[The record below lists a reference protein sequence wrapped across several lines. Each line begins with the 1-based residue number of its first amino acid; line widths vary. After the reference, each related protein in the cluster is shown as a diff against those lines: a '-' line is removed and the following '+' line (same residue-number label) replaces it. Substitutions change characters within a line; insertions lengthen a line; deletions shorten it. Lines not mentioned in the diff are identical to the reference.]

1 MTTYANQKIVT
12 IHKEKYHQE
21 FLQVGKEEWMH
32 AFDQL
37 PRGAF
42 GLYLYLCGNMD
53 GYRMGLSSAA
63 LQQALGISD
72 STYRRAIE
80 SLLETGYLIHA
91 GNEKVLHFYPKPQPT
106 NYVKKQSKTKTA
118 AAAPIACAPA
128 PVSELEDEPETDYDF
143 SFNTSTSEYGWY

>member
-21 FLQVGKEEWMH
+21 FLQVGKDEWMT
-32 AFDQL
+32 AYAKL

-53 GYRMGLSSAA
+53 GYRLGLSSAA

-80 SLLETGYLIHA
+80 NLLEEGYLLQD
-91 GNEKVLHFYPKPQPT
+91 GNDKKLHFYPKPQPT
-106 NYVKKQSKTKTA
+106 DYVKKSSRTKTA
-118 AAAPIACAPA
+118 AAPTTAVQAPLA
-128 PVSELEDEPETDYDF
+128 EPEEEEQDDF
-143 SFNTSTSEYGWY
+143 FFSDSSTSEYGWH

>member
-21 FLQVGKEEWMH
+21 FLQVGKDEWMT
-32 AFDQL
+32 AYAKL

-53 GYRMGLSSAA
+53 GYRLGLSSAA
-63 LQQALGISD
+63 LQQALSISD

-80 SLLETGYLIHA
+80 SLLEEGYLLQE
-91 GNEKVLHFYPKPQPT
+91 GNEKKLHFYPKPQPT
-106 NYVKKQSKTKTA
+106 NYVKKSSKKKTA
-118 AAAPIACAPA
+118 APDTDAPA
-128 PVSELEDEPETDYDF
+128 LAVEPDDDEPDYEF
-143 SFNTSTSEYGWY
+143 SSYSSNSEYGWK

>member
-1 MTTYANQKIVT
+1 MTTYPNQKTVT

-21 FLQVGKEEWMH
+21 FLQVGKDEWMH
-32 AFDQL
+32 AFNQL

-80 SLLETGYLIHA
+80 SLLEKGYLLQE
-91 GNEKVLHFYPKPQPT
+91 GNDKKLHFYPKPQPT
-106 NYVKKQSKTKTA
+106 DYVKKSSKKKTA
-118 AAAPIACAPA
+118 AAPDNCAPA
-128 PVSELEDEPETDYDF
+128 LVQDPEDESEPDYDF
-143 SFNTSTSEYGWY
+143 SFNTSTSECGWY

>member
-21 FLQVGKEEWMH
+21 FLQVGKDEWMT
-32 AFDQL
+32 AYDKL

-80 SLLETGYLIHA
+80 SLLEEGYLLQE
-91 GNEKVLHFYPKPQPT
+91 GNEKKLHFYPKPQPT
-106 NYVKKQSKTKTA
+106 NYVKKSSKKKTA
-118 AAAPIACAPA
+118 AAPDMDAPA
-128 PVSELEDEPETDYDF
+128 LAAEPDDDEPDYEF
-143 SFNTSTSEYGWY
+143 SSYSSNSEYGWK

>member
-21 FLQVGKEEWMH
+21 FLQVGKDEWMS
-32 AFDQL
+32 AFDKL

-53 GYRMGLSSAA
+53 GYRLGLSSAA

-80 SLLETGYLIHA
+80 SLLENGYLLQE
-91 GNEKVLHFYPKPQPT
+91 GNDKKLNFYPKPQPT
-106 NYVKKQSKTKTA
+106 NYVKKS
-118 AAAPIACAPA
+118 
-128 PVSELEDEPETDYDF
+128 
-143 SFNTSTSEYGWY
+143 